1 MIKDFT
7 LLVLFLS
14 VSASIWFLFPYK
26 LLIVLIKSNPG
37 IENNQKYFFRLLC
50 KFMNIKLWF
59 FVSIVM
65 KIHNYKIMIFCET
78 LVFTQGF
85 SFCEKC
91 NFLPNFVIDARN
103 FRNFSICANNFA
115 QFLFLS
121 KLCNFLSLSKYTQN
135 LVRVMRKIAQK
146 LFCFMRKWCSKY
158 FLILRVWKMNKDLNK
173 KWPIIFK
180 NIQNFFSITLL

>member
-103 FRNFSICANNFA
+103 FRNFYFWANCAIFYRWANIRKTWCVWCGKLRKSCSASCANDA
-115 QFLFLS
+115 QSIFLF
-121 KLCNFLSLSKYTQN
+121 C
-135 LVRVMRKIAQK
+135 A
-146 LFCFMRKWCSKY
+146 CGKWT
-158 FLILRVWKMNKDLNK
+158 R
-173 KWPIIFK
+173 
-180 NIQNFFSITLL
+180 T